1 MVVSLSGE
9 SEHWY
14 IALIV
19 VERDGSLVLVV
30 EPIRQAALCP
40 KCGELSRRQHSSYE
54 RRPLDLPWRGH
65 PVRLKIRSR
74 RWFCDVPDCP
84 RRIFAERFDGVLAR
98 YARRTDSTTE
108 LLTTFALQ
116 AGGEA
121 GARLAQKA
129 GVPTSPDTLLRL
141 LHTMAEA
148 PVQTPRVLGVDD
160 VALRRGRGV
169 ARFGTLLINLET
181 HRPIDLLDERTAEV
195 FANWLRQHPGVEI
208 IVRDRAGAYAEGGK
222 QGAPDAIQIADRF
235 HLSANASAAL
245 DEVLRSRH
253 RHVEHVVTE
262 VESEPEPT
270 VVPSLPSPPPSGA
283 KVREQEA
290 RSRRIARW
298 QTVRER
304 HAAGA
309 SIRRIAKELSMSRM
323 TVRRLLQ
330 TPDPPRNRP
339 SERPRPGGLTSP
351 SLQPYRSYL
360 EARWQD
366 GCSNIA
372 LLYREVEA
380 LGYQGSRSLLY
391 RVLVPWR
398 GPRPPPDSATGHR
411 RRGRA
416 PRVRRFNVRW
426 LCLRP
431 PNQLDQH
438 EREALQDVLDND
450 ERLATGYQL
459 LQRFRR
465 LVVRKNAHDLADW
478 LESAQASG
486 LRPFMSLARGIQ
498 SDLTAVL
505 NGLRFDWSTGP
516 VEGHVTRTKLFKRQ
530 GYGRAST
537 RLLKR
542 RIVAAA

>member
-1 MVVSLSGE
+1 
-9 SEHWY
+9 
-14 IALIV
+14 
-19 VERDGSLVLVV
+19 
-30 EPIRQAALCP
+30 
-40 KCGELSRRQHSSYE
+40 
-54 RRPLDLPWRGH
+54 
-65 PVRLKIRSR
+65 
-74 RWFCDVPDCP
+74 VPDCT

-98 YARRTDSTTE
+98 YARRTDEATE
-108 LLTTFALQ
+108 LLTAFALQ
-116 AGGEA
+116 AGGEG

-141 LHTMAEA
+141 LQMMCDL

-169 ARFGTLLINLET
+169 PRYGTLLVNLET

-222 QGAPDAIQIADRF
+222 QGAPAAIQIADRF
-235 HLSANASAAL
+235 HVSANAGAAL
-245 DEVLRSRH
+245 DEVLRSSH
-253 RHVEHVVTE
+253 RRVEHVITE
-262 VESEPEPT
+262 VASEPEPT
-270 VVPSLPSPPPSGA
+270 VVPSLPPPAPSGA
-283 KVREQEA
+283 KLRELEA

-298 QTVRER
+298 QTVRQR

-309 SIRRIAKELSMSRM
+309 TIRKIAIDLGMSRM

-339 SERPRPGGLTSP
+339 LERPRPGGLNSP
-351 SLQPYRSYL
+351 SLQPYRNYL

-372 LLYREVEA
+372 QLCREVEA

-398 GPRPPPDSATGHR
+398 GPRPPPDPATGR
-411 RRGRA
+411 SRRGRA

-431 PNQLDQH
+431 PHQLDQH
-438 EREALQDVLDND
+438 ERDALHDVLEND

-465 LVVRKNAHDLADW
+465 LVVRKCARDLSQW
-478 LESAQASG
+478 LDDAQSSG

-498 SDLTAVL
+498 SDLAAVL
-505 NGLRFDWSTGP
+505 NGLTFDWSTGP
-516 VEGHVTRTKLFKRQ
+516 VEGHVTRTKLYKRQ

-542 RIVAAA
+542 RIVSAA

>member
-1 MVVSLSGE
+1 MVESLGAE
-9 SEHWY
+9 SEHWC
-14 IALIV
+14 IVLIV
-19 VERDGSLVLVV
+19 VERDGSLALVA
-30 EPIRQAALCP
+30 EPTRQAVPCP
-40 KCGELSRRQHSSYE
+40 KCGELSGRQHSSYE

-65 PVRLKIRSR
+65 TVRLKIHSR
-74 RWFCDVPDCP
+74 RWFCDVPECP
-84 RRIFAERFDGVLAR
+84 RQIFAERFDGVLAH
-98 YARRTDSTTE
+98 YARRTNGTTE

-116 AGGEA
+116 AGGEG
-121 GARLAQKA
+121 GARLARKA
-129 GVPTSPDTLLRL
+129 GVPISPDTLLRL
-141 LHTMAEA
+141 LHTM
-148 PVQTPRVLGVDD
+148 
-160 VALRRGRGV
+160 
-169 ARFGTLLINLET
+169 
-181 HRPIDLLDERTAEV
+181 IDT
-195 FANWLRQHPGVEI
+195 
-208 IVRDRAGAYAEGGK
+208 
-222 QGAPDAIQIADRF
+222 
-235 HLSANASAAL
+235 
-245 DEVLRSRH
+245 
-253 RHVEHVVTE
+253 
-262 VESEPEPT
+262 
-270 VVPSLPSPPPSGA
+270 
-283 KVREQEA
+283 
-290 RSRRIARW
+290 RW

-309 SIRRIAKELSMSRM
+309 TIRRIAKDMGMSRM

-339 SERPRPGGLTSP
+339 PERPRPGGLSSP

-372 LLYREVEA
+372 QLCREVEA

-398 GPRPPPDSATGHR
+398 GPRPPPDSVTGRR

-431 PNQLDQH
+431 PHQLDQH

-450 ERLATGYQL
+450 ERLSSGYQL

-465 LVVRKNAHDLADW
+465 LVVRKNTHDLAEW
-478 LESAQASG
+478 LEDAQASG

-516 VEGHVTRTKLFKRQ
+516 VEGHVTRTKLF
-530 GYGRAST
+530 
-537 RLLKR
+537 
-542 RIVAAA
+542 I